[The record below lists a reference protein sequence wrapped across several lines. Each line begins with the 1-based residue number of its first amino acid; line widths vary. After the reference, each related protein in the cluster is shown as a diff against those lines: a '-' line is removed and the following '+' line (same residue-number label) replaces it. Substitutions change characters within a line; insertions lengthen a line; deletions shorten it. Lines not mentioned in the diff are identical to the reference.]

1 MNAFTVE
8 LIPQLLARKLSTVIQ
23 GKEVGNNEG
32 TTLLLSHNI
41 NNEIIMDKFKCRWHP
56 KYRQLLRIKKCTL
69 KTLFL
74 KLIRELLILEFNKE
88 R

>member
-32 TTLLLSHNI
+32 TTSLLSHNI
-41 NNEIIMDKFKCRWHP
+41 NNEIIMDKFKCSILSIG
-56 KYRQLLRIKKCTL
+56 YLLRIKKVYI
-69 KTLFL
+69 KD
-74 KLIRELLILEFNKE
+74 IVLEINP
-88 R
+88 RVAHLRV

>member
-23 GKEVGNNEG
+23 GKEVGNKEG

-41 NNEIIMDKFKCRWHP
+41 NNEIIIG
-56 KYRQLLRIKKCTL
+56 YLLRIKKVYI
-69 KTLFL
+69 KD
-74 KLIRELLILEFNKE
+74 IVLEINP
-88 R
+88 RVAHLRV